1 MIDLHCHILPG
12 IDDGSKTIEETKEM
26 LTIAADEDIRV
37 IAATHHFIDD
47 QQSIDSYVSSVDK
60 GISEI
65 QPILRDMG
73 TNIKVVRGAEVFISP
88 FLSQMD
94 DIEMLCI
101 NGSQYLLI
109 ELPMMDIPQY
119 TEDVIYSLRIRGII
133 PIIAHPERNHRIME
147 NPNLLYPFI
156 ELGALGQVNAGSIT
170 GFFGKSVMK
179 CARVLFDY
187 NMAHIIS
194 SDAHSPR
201 GRAPRMQEAVHV
213 LRKWVGSE
221 FTSEIINNTPRAILN
236 DVFLEMAQPSRYYKR
251 VFSFPFFIKR

>member
-37 IAATHHFIDD
+37 IAATHHFLDD
-47 QQSIDSYVSSVDK
+47 KLSIDSYVSSLDK

-65 QPILRDMG
+65 QPILQELG
-73 TNIKVVRGAEVFISP
+73 TNIKIVRGAEVFISP
-88 FLSQMD
+88 FLSQID
-94 DIEMLCI
+94 DIEKLCI

-109 ELPMMDIPQY
+109 ELPMMNIPQY
-119 TEDVIYSLRIRGII
+119 TENVIYSLRIRGII
-133 PIIAHPERNHRIME
+133 PIIAHPERNYRIMG
-147 NPNLLYPFI
+147 NPNQLFPFI
-156 ELGALGQVNAGSIT
+156 ELGALSQVNTGSIT

-179 CARVLFDY
+179 CARVLFDH

-201 GRAPRMQEAVHV
+201 GRAPLMQEAVHI

-221 FTSEIINNTPRAILN
+221 YTLEIINNTPRAILN
-236 DVFLEMAQPSRYYKR
+236 DVFLEMAQPSRYHKR
-251 VFSFPFFIKR
+251 VFSFPFLKNR